1 MSAEPYA
8 TLLPLIREKLWQP
21 DGKPPAAWTERREG
35 SILKQLLVHRSVSQL
50 EVAIIG
56 LAMLR
61 DSKQVNWLHP
71 GAKVTTRAL
80 YNSRS
85 GVSQMFEL
93 ATGAYWRTA
102 KQRKKPWVSSL
113 GDVLFS
119 VLHHSG
125 KYREYLRSPEWKAKR
140 ERALVLGAHRC
151 CRCLQVG
158 GELDVHH
165 VSYERLF
172 DEIDE
177 DLEVLCRTCHE
188 AEHAARRKATPDP
201 VEIP

>member
-8 TLLPLIREKLWQP
+8 TLFPLIREKLWQP
-21 DGKPPAAWTERREG
+21 DGLPPAAWNERREG

-61 DSKQVNWLHP
+61 DSNQVNWLKP
-71 GAKVTTRAL
+71 GAKVTSRAL

-93 ATGAYWRTA
+93 ATRAYWRTA

-119 VLHHSG
+119 VLHHSDE
-125 KYREYLRSPEWKAKR
+125 YRVYLRSPEWKEKR
-140 ERALVLGAHRC
+140 ARALILGAHRC
-151 CRCLQVG
+151 NRCLQV
-158 GELDVHH
+158 
-165 VSYERLF
+165 
-172 DEIDE
+172 
-177 DLEVLCRTCHE
+177 
-188 AEHAARRKATPDP
+188 
-201 VEIP
+201 